1 MYNVSTEGQA
11 KVKYQPY
18 LDIVVLFIHL
28 VQAHKC
34 VESFSCC
41 HRHLHVVF
49 LQDQH
54 VKHQLHTKETNSTV
68 C

>member
-1 MYNVSTEGQA
+1 MSLEVA
-11 KVKYQPY
+11 
-18 LDIVVLFIHL
+18 VLFIYL

-54 VKHQLHTKETNSTV
+54 VKHQLHTKESTRTV